1 MSAVPAA
8 ISVPIPAAVTGP
20 VTPAAIPALEA
31 TDLDRLRSLLQ
42 QTAAQTANPNPG
54 VPAPEA
60 VTEVAGEGTGTFG
73 DSILQGLMSFRSGY
87 QESVQSINHRLK
99 GISGNEMAGLN
110 NFSEILSLQM
120 DIGKWSMSVMGV
132 DNATKAGT
140 NTIKE
145 LSRG

>member
-1 MSAVPAA
+1 MSAVPVSLA
-8 ISVPIPAAVTGP
+8 VPVPTTAVAP
-20 VTPAAIPALEA
+20 VAPAAIPALEA
-31 TDLDRLRSLLQ
+31 TDLERLRSLLQ

-54 VPAPEA
+54 LPAPGA
-60 VTEVAGEGTGTFG
+60 VTEVTAEGARSFG
-73 DSILQGLMSFRSGY
+73 DSILQGMMSFRSEY
-87 QESVQSINHRLK
+87 QDSVKSINQRLV
-99 GISGNEMAGLN
+99 GVSQNEMAGLN
-110 NFSEILSLQM
+110 NFSEILSLQV

>member
-20 VTPAAIPALEA
+20 ATPAAMPALEA

-60 VTEVAGEGTGTFG
+60 VTEVAGEGTRTFG
-73 DSILQGLMSFRSGY
+73 DSILQGMMSFRSGY